1 MQYPKSILVLTAAA
15 LLGTVGLGMA
25 HPHPAEVQDLQR
37 ENAVLKESLIA
48 SNLAE
53 ESSAQALSDI
63 RLRLE
68 ALGKNLFDGGDE
80 RLLQA
85 VKDLEVMNR
94 RVRELEEAS
103 LRLSSSVQAYLK
115 TAVASDPESRVAL
128 ESRLRDLEALVGLRT
143 RPQRKVDLGN
153 LQRSK
158 VVSIDEASGLIVVNT
173 GEKAGAR
180 IGMIFQLKR
189 GDTVIGDAVVALT
202 EQDVSGL
209 LVQSTID
216 QNNPVRLHD
225 VAALKV
231 D

>member
-1 MQYPKSILVLTAAA
+1 MQYPKSTLVLTAAA

-25 HPHPAEVQDLQR
+25 HPHPAKVQNLQR

-94 RVRELEEAS
+94 RVRKLEEAS

-153 LQRSK
+153 LQHSK

-180 IGMIFQLKR
+180 IGMMFQIKR
-189 GDTVIGDAVVALT
+189 GDTVIGDAVVALA
-202 EQDVSGL
+202 EKDVAGL
-209 LVQSTID
+209 LIQSTID